1 MMLTIRRCDIGTR
14 SITCVLD
21 EQGNK
26 IIEMYKQFDG
36 YPEGL
41 GKELQSFIASGTMV
55 NGIGSDTNV
64 FNGISCFAAQLVA
77 HFKDGP
83 GGIYLYA
90 PTTKYS
96 NKQKYDETYSAEYY
110 YEIDSNLVIKCWDT
124 DYNVE
129 VDLNEIQS

>member
-41 GKELQSFIASGTMV
+41 GKELQDFIASGTMV

-77 HFKDGP
+77 HLKDGP
-83 GGIYLYA
+83 GGIY
-90 PTTKYS
+90 
-96 NKQKYDETYSAEYY
+96 
-110 YEIDSNLVIKCWDT
+110 
-124 DYNVE
+124 
-129 VDLNEIQS
+129 